1 MTNTTEK
8 IFVGIDDEVIEL
20 KGEAKAAFIL
30 DRQNEAKAL
39 EDRKAKIQAKEATK
53 KAILDRIGLT
63 ADELKTILG

>member
-20 KGEAKAAFIL
+20 KGEAKTAFIL

-39 EDRKAKIQAKEATK
+39 EDRKAEVEAKEAQRQ
-53 KAILDRIGLT
+53 AILDRLGLT
-63 ADELKTILG
+63 ADEAKLLLG

>member
-20 KGEAKAAFIL
+20 KGEAKTAFIL

-39 EDRKAKIQAKEATK
+39 EDRKAEVEAKEAQRQ
-53 KAILDRIGLT
+53 AILDRLGLT
-63 ADELKTILG
+63 TDEAKLLLG

>member
-20 KGEAKAAFIL
+20 KGEAKTAFIL

-39 EDRKAKIQAKEATK
+39 EDRKAEVEAKEAAR
-53 KAILDRIGLT
+53 KAILDRLGLT
-63 ADELKTILG
+63 ADEAKLLLG